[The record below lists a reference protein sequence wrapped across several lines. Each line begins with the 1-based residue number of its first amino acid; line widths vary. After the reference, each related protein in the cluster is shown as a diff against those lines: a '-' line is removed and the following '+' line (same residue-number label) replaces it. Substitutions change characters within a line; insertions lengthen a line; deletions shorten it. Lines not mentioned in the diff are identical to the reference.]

1 MNPLEWKRE
10 HQIAFVCAI
19 GLGCLVGILVGFA
32 ETETYTSF
40 RWGTLWCERQYSCVY
55 LLNGYWLKIILWTAL
70 GGLIG
75 AALVYIRQLLRS

>member
-1 MNPLEWKRE
+1 
-10 HQIAFVCAI
+10 
-19 GLGCLVGILVGFA
+19 
-32 ETETYTSF
+32 
-40 RWGTLWCERQYSCVY
+40 